1 MQLLFYNSPERHPQ
15 ATRSCAPSEGPAPL
29 VGWFEVDLKEGSRK
43 ERITLNHGEPS
54 ELQRMLVPF
63 SLFIPFNEVHS
74 GFFCPPP
81 ASEAAITICKSS
93 CGSDPSHSK
102 FAIGRRALSWSM
114 VTQFGVGTQPHGLEP
129 VAHKTW
135 LRVHFP
141 GPVIKNLFNG
151 GRAWTWM
158 QFWICY

>member
-15 ATRSCAPSEGPAPL
+15 ATRSCALSEGPAPL
-29 VGWFEVDLKEGSRK
+29 VGWFEVDMKERSRK

-54 ELQRMLVPF
+54 ELRRMLVPF

-81 ASEAAITICKSS
+81 APETAITICKSS

-102 FAIGRRALSWSM
+102 FAISRWALSWNM
-114 VTQFGVGTQPHGLEP
+114 VTQPHGLAP

-135 LRVHFP
+135 LWVQFP
-141 GPVIKNLFNG
+141 RPLTKSLFNG